1 MSTGRRL
8 AVVVVRESL
17 KSEARTRKRAVW
29 VRAEMG
35 MLRCCM
41 EEAEDEERK
50 LSSQVGETARDLVLS
65 S

>member
-17 KSEARTRKRAVW
+17 KSEVRTRKRAVW

-41 EEAEDEERK
+41 EEVEERK
-50 LSSQVGETARDLVLS
+50 LSSQVGETARDLVLRS
-65 S
+65 

>member
-41 EEAEDEERK
+41 EEVEERK
-50 LSSQVGETARDLVLS
+50 LSSQVGETARDLVLRS
-65 S
+65 